1 MTSGDPADVTLA
13 DVRAA
18 ARLLDGVAPV
28 TPVQTTRAI
37 SDAAGVRVLLKCENL
52 QRAGSFK
59 VRGAYV
65 RMARL
70 TDAEKAGGVVA
81 ASAGNHAQGVALAA
95 GLLGIHAVVYMPVDA
110 ALPKVAATRQYGA
123 EVRLVGEDVDATL
136 AAARAESERS
146 GAVLIHPFD
155 HPDVVAGQGT
165 IALEILEQVP
175 DVRTVVAPLGGGG
188 LVAGLAAAFA
198 EAAPDVRVVGVQ
210 AARAAAYPVS
220 LAAGEPTP
228 VRLRGTMADGI
239 AVGTPGVVPFAILAR
254 HGVEVRTVSE
264 GEISRAL
271 LMVAER
277 AKLLVEPAAAT
288 GVAALLAAAGALDV
302 ADPADVSARPLEGP
316 VVVVLSGG
324 NVDPLVLLR
333 VVRHGLAAAGRYVQ
347 LQVLLD
353 DRPGALAGMLETIA
367 STRGNIM
374 HIDHDRTDVGL
385 AIGEA
390 WVRMQVETKGPEH
403 CDELVARLRADGYH
417 VELSGRTP
425 PLH

>member
-1 MTSGDPADVTLA
+1 MTGGAGPATLD
-13 DVRAA
+13 DVRDA
-18 ARLLDGVAPV
+18 ARLLDGVAAV
-28 TPVQTTRAI
+28 TPVQTSRAI
-37 SDAAGVRVLLKCENL
+37 SEVAGVEVLLKCENL

-70 TDAEKAGGVVA
+70 SATERARGVVA

-95 GLLGIHAVVYMPVDA
+95 GLLGIRAVVYMPVDA

-123 EVRLVGEDVDATL
+123 EVRLVGDDVDETL
-136 AAARAESERS
+136 AAARAEAART
-146 GAVLIHPFD
+146 GAVVVHPFD

-165 IALEILEQVP
+165 VALEILEQVP
-175 DVRTVVAPLGGGG
+175 HVRTVVAPLGGGG

-198 EAAPDVRVVGVQ
+198 EAAPHVRVVGVQ
-210 AARAAAYPVS
+210 AERAAAYPAS
-220 LAAGEPTP
+220 LAAGVPTTS
-228 VRLRGTMADGI
+228 RAAATMADGI
-239 AVGTPGVVPFAILAR
+239 AVGTPGVVPFDLLRR

-264 GEISRAL
+264 DDISRAL

-277 AKLLVEPAAAT
+277 AKLLVEPAGAA
-288 GVAALLAAAGALDV
+288 GVAALLAASRALD
-302 ADPADVSARPLEGP
+302 AAHPQDAPGPFEGP

-333 VVRHGLAAAGRYVQ
+333 VVRHGLTAAGRYVQ

-353 DRPGALAGMLETIA
+353 DRPGALAGLLDVV
-367 STRGNIM
+367 SGLRGNVM
-374 HIDHDRTDVGL
+374 HIHHDRTDVGL

-403 CDELVARLRADGYH
+403 CDELLARLRAHGYR
-417 VELSGRTP
+417 VERSVRASEP
-425 PLH
+425 